1 VPTADGIQGQ
11 FGPIQPSTK
20 FALWVWDMAYK
31 AVKNEIIKYINNNDL

>member
-1 VPTADGIQGQ
+1 MVFKDNLGLFSHQLN
-11 FGPIQPSTK
+11 